1 MIFTVQPIKCCV
13 SSRHCHGS
21 EVPMTAR
28 LAALRVEGVH
38 EVVLHSPPLVRDV
51 EEPNVMHEKV
61 AAIIKE

>member
-1 MIFTVQPIKCCV
+1 MA
-13 SSRHCHGS
+13 
-21 EVPMTAR
+21 AR

-61 AAIIKE
+61 AAIIKEYITE